1 MTSRSSLPSSLHK
14 PGPPGTMQ
22 PSHYRT
28 VAQWLKE
35 VGLLIFAALV
45 VQNFVKG
52 AEIFD
57 PVVLTGVIV
66 SIALYA
72 FALYCL
78 LKS

>member
-1 MTSRSSLPSSLHK
+1 MNTS
-14 PGPPGTMQ
+14 PPGTMQ

-66 SIALYA
+66 SIVLYV